1 MSVFMCA
8 WQRSKVQW
16 SRCIHRAT
24 SHPVHHVLQHTQ
36 WRQLTTPQNYISQSA
51 LCLPTCSTKLDDN
64 STELHLTQCTMSPV
78 CSTENNR
85 ATSHPVCHVSSVFNS
100 QKTSPQSYS
109 SPRELHLAQCDMSP
123 VCSTVR
129 KQLHRATSHPV
140 CHVSQRVQQSQLQ
153 FEVGCVVV
161 AGAAPGTE
169 TTKWDEMS
177 TGMGLI
183 RHHSSIFT
191 WRVNWR
197 TGQEDSVAA
206 GFPGRKWPLFPT
218 AKSKCHRERECSTQ
232 WWKVW

>member
-129 KQLHRATSHPV
+129 KQLHRATSRPV
-140 CHVSQRVQQSQLQ
+140 WHVSSVFNSEKTTPQSYIS
-153 FEVGCVVV
+153 
-161 AGAAPGTE
+161 P
-169 TTKWDEMS
+169 
-177 TGMGLI
+177 
-183 RHHSSIFT
+183 
-191 WRVNWR
+191 
-197 TGQEDSVAA
+197 SVPCLPA
-206 GFPGRKWPLFPT
+206 
-218 AKSKCHRERECSTQ
+218 CSTESAAV
-232 WWKVW
+232 WSWLCSGSWCRTWHWNNKVGWNEYRYGTDQTSLINFYMKS

>member
-78 CSTENNR
+78 CSTENN
-85 ATSHPVCHVSSVFNS
+85 
-100 QKTSPQSYS
+100 
-109 SPRELHLAQCDMSP
+109 
-123 VCSTVR
+123 
-129 KQLHRATSHPV
+129 RATSHPV